1 MSRTFSPLEIDYLR
15 RKIYEM
21 IYSLKGKITVKEMN
35 FVVIECAGVGYGCK
49 TSYNTVSKLGETG
62 SEATLYTHLVIRED
76 NIELF
81 GFATLQELNCFK
93 LLISVSGVGGK
104 AGISILSDITPEN
117 FAFLVASGD
126 SKAFTKTKGIGAK
139 TAQRIVLELKDKI
152 ESFDGMAVNPAVSA
166 NSPAVNNLAVSE
178 AMEALMVLG
187 YSQEEIAPLI
197 RKCDPNLSTQE
208 IIKETLRFISS
219 GKI

>member
-1 MSRTFSPLEIDYLR
+1 
-15 RKIYEM
+15 M

-166 NSPAVNNLAVSE
+166 NSPAVNNSAVSE

>member
-1 MSRTFSPLEIDYLR
+1 
-15 RKIYEM
+15 M
-21 IYSLKGKITVKEMN
+21 IYSLRGKLTVKDMN
-35 FVVIECAGVGYGCK
+35 FVAVECAGVGYGCR
-49 TSYNTVSKLGETG
+49 TSYSTVSQLGAIGDEI
-62 SEATLYTHLVIRED
+62 TLYTYMSVRDD

-81 GFATLQELNCFK
+81 GFSTTQELNCFK

-104 AGISILSDITPEN
+104 AATSILSDITPEN

-152 ESFDGMAVNPAVSA
+152 SVENFTSKSMPSVMPAVDVS
-166 NSPAVNNLAVSE
+166 SSAVSE

-187 YSQEEIAPLI
+187 YSQGEIAPLI
-197 RKCDPNLSTQE
+197 RKCDSSLSTQE
-208 IIKETLRFISS
+208 LIREVLRLIAS
-219 GKI
+219 GNI